1 MSPRIPELPDGCD
14 MLTTALAYASAG
26 WCVLPI
32 DPVGKNAGSV
42 LGTRWPE
49 QTSRD
54 PRQVTAW
61 FAGTGH
67 GLALHVGRSGAVAF
81 DVDHPELLP
90 DVLRAAI
97 EECAP
102 PHQSTRLDQPGRG
115 HYLFAA
121 EPGRFGNSGGTL
133 GTAWGE
139 VRGLN
144 AIIVVAPTPH
154 EKAAEGGRYA
164 WLRTGALPGLPRPVA
179 ATLRPP
185 AAAVAAD
192 DPEVATFLAGLPDGE
207 PCRAVDAITLT
218 MPPTGR
224 HAAMNERTLRLVRL
238 GDQGHRGVPAALGQ
252 LRAAFVAAVAPD
264 RTGRLL
270 EATTEFT
277 RGLCGAV
284 GAVLAHPTPAA
295 ERGCCIDSVDL
306 PDVTFQWEGGGAA
319 AAESPGVEGG
329 GLDLASALLAKLLTP
344 AQVRAMKPPQALVEG
359 LLTLNSESWLIA
371 RPGSFKTFVAL
382 DVAAHV
388 AAGKPWMGRAVAQ
401 GPVLYLVAEGVGGMG
416 QRVQAWEQ
424 RNGEMTDVY
433 FLPMPVQ
440 VAREDHWAALVEACR
455 RLRPVLTVLDTQAR
469 ITVGLNEN
477 DNSEMGQ
484 LIDAIGQLRR
494 ATGGCVLVV
503 HHLGRNGQDA
513 RGASAIDAA
522 QDTELRLTRTAE
534 QRVVLE
540 TDKQRHLP
548 DDVRVELELFDC
560 VLDDGGTSLVVGAP
574 LGVLRE
580 KPWDLDPVDR
590 KARILQV
597 LQDQFSENGA
607 TAGQVLSILREKGWT
622 DDYPKTTFYRWWN
635 ELQREDKIVRI
646 HGTQR
651 WVPPERPPGSY

>member
-1 MSPRIPELPDGCD
+1 VSPPVPELPDGCD
-14 MLTTALAYASAG
+14 ILTTALAYASAG
-26 WCVLPI
+26 WYVLPI
-32 DPVGKNAGSV
+32 DPVGKNPGSV
-42 LGTRWPE
+42 LGTRWQE

-54 PRQVTAW
+54 PRQIAAW

-67 GLALHVGRSGAVAF
+67 GLALHVGRSGAIAF
-81 DVDHPELLP
+81 DVDHPEMLP
-90 DVLRAAI
+90 ELLRAAI
-97 EECAP
+97 DECQP
-102 PHQSTRLDQPGRG
+102 PHQSTRVDRPGRG
-115 HYLFAA
+115 HYLFGT
-121 EPGRFGNSGGTL
+121 EPGRFGNSGGAL
-133 GTAWGE
+133 GTDWGE

-164 WLRTGALPGLPRPVA
+164 WVRTGVLPGLPAAVA

-185 AAAVAAD
+185 ATAVAVD
-192 DPEVATFLAGLPDGE
+192 DPQVAAFLATLPDGE
-207 PCRAVDAITLT
+207 PCRAVGAVPLA
-218 MPPTGR
+218 MPTAGR
-224 HAAMNERTLRLVRL
+224 HSAMNERTLRLVRL
-238 GDQGHRGVPAALGQ
+238 GDQGHRGVPDALGQ
-252 LRAAFVAAVAPD
+252 LRTAFVAAVAPD
-264 RTGRLL
+264 RRGQVL
-270 EATTEFT
+270 EARTEFA
-277 RGLCGAV
+277 RGLRGAV
-284 GAVLAHPTPAA
+284 GEVLAHPTPAA
-295 ERGCCIDSVDL
+295 ERGCCIDLVDL
-306 PDVTFQWEGGGAA
+306 PDVTFDWEGGGAA
-319 AAESPGVEGG
+319 ADESPGVEGG

-344 AQVRAMKPPQALVEG
+344 AQVRAMKPPQALIEG

-382 DVAAHV
+382 DIAAHV
-388 AAGKPWMGRAVAQ
+388 AAGKPWMGRAVTQ

-484 LIDAIGQLRR
+484 LVDAIGQLRR

-522 QDTELRLTRTAE
+522 QDSELRLTRTAD

-560 VLDDGGTSLVVGAP
+560 VLDDGGTSLVVGPP
-574 LGVLRE
+574 LSVLRE
-580 KPWDLDPVDR
+580 KPWDLDPIDR
-590 KARILQV
+590 KARILRV
-597 LQDQFSENGA
+597 LHDQFSENGA

-651 WVPPERPPGSY
+651 WVPPEHPPGSD